1 QTRYVPATGV
11 PPSGSSTAA
20 DRSCPNSTQNSVGKS
35 APSAGPGRRVTTP
48 ARPHSIIIFVDMK
61 KTKSQIRR
69 LIREYVNSV
78 DSKAEVILYGS
89 RARGDERADSDWDIL
104 ILTDYPVDLATE
116 EKFRD
121 KLYDLELEIDEP
133 LSVFIYSKNEWKRR
147 QRITPFYRNVNKE
160 GIAL

>member
-1 QTRYVPATGV
+1 
-11 PPSGSSTAA
+11 
-20 DRSCPNSTQNSVGKS
+20 
-35 APSAGPGRRVTTP
+35 
-48 ARPHSIIIFVDMK
+48 MK
-61 KTKSQIRR
+61 KNKSQIRR
-69 LIREYVNSV
+69 LIREYVNLV

-147 QRITPFYRNVNKE
+147 QRITPFYKNVNKE

>member
-1 QTRYVPATGV
+1 
-11 PPSGSSTAA
+11 
-20 DRSCPNSTQNSVGKS
+20 
-35 APSAGPGRRVTTP
+35 
-48 ARPHSIIIFVDMK
+48 MK

-104 ILTDYPVDLATE
+104 ILTDYPVDLVTE

-147 QRITPFYRNVNKE
+147 QRITPFYKNVNKE

>member
-1 QTRYVPATGV
+1 
-11 PPSGSSTAA
+11 
-20 DRSCPNSTQNSVGKS
+20 
-35 APSAGPGRRVTTP
+35 
-48 ARPHSIIIFVDMK
+48 MK
-61 KTKSQIRR
+61 KTQSQIRS